1 MVHLIGEVAIRTGK
15 DEFYRVKFNPLL
27 VKRPRLNPTF
37 SH

>member
-27 VKRPRLNPTF
+27 VTNQ
-37 SH
+37 